1 MKKIFNLT
9 DEDVVK
15 MIMGVFAAGH
25 NIQDAAQVCGG
36 LFEESESEYDKEF
49 VKHFN
54 RMHCYTL
61 AVRSICK
68 NNNLKTASE
77 LYNEWQHQTT
87 DKKFVKGIFELYFMD
102 ISLEIVDFPHPE
114 APTKATRSPGRRV
127 ILKSS
132 ISGLASLE

>member
-25 NIQDAAQVCGG
+25 DIQDAAQVCGG
-36 LFEESESEYDKEF
+36 LFEENESDYDKEF

-87 DKKFVKGIFELYFMD
+87 DKKFVKGIFELYFMGYPFD
-102 ISLEIVDFPHPE
+102 L
-114 APTKATRSPGRRV
+114 
-127 ILKSS
+127 ILKDDGDEDESEQEIFECA
-132 ISGLASLE
+132 ISTMLDKIYEE